1 MGFLGDG
8 HADFRCEGGLG
19 RTGTYRAVTV
29 YYVSNFG
36 YLAVLAFCFIGTL
49 WLEFVFRTRVYRRWF
64 RLLMTLVPVVI
75 VFSLWDVY
83 AIASGHWTFDLTAV
97 TGVFTVGNLPLD
109 ELLFFI
115 VIPCCAILTLEAV
128 RSVRGWR
135 VGDEAEPPVEGGVS

>member
-1 MGFLGDG
+1 MGFVGDG

-36 YLAVLAFCFIGTL
+36 YLAVL
-49 WLEFVFRTRVYRRWF
+49 
-64 RLLMTLVPVVI
+64 PVVI
-75 VFSLWDVY
+75 VFSLWDLY
-83 AIASGHWTFDLTAV
+83 AIASGHWTFDLTAI

>member
-1 MGFLGDG
+1 M
-8 HADFRCEGGLG
+8 
-19 RTGTYRAVTV
+19 
-29 YYVSNFG
+29 SNFG

-49 WLEFVFRTRVYRRWF
+49 WLEFVFRTRVYRRWL

-75 VFSLWDVY
+75 VFSLWDLY
-83 AIASGHWTFDLTAV
+83 AIASGHWTFDLTAI